1 MRNLQRAPRTYEL
14 MTILTPDVPEEEIGG
29 AVEQIAGY
37 ITTAGGSV
45 SETLRESP
53 WGRRRLAYPIRHSGR
68 DVRDG
73 FYTVY
78 HFEIEPGKI
87 EDVERELRLNDL
99 VIRYLVT
106 HFTPKPVEELAESEP
121 AEGEAPAAEAAG
133 SSATDEMVETAA
145 EAIEDSTEAGDEDAP
160 EVAAEVADDPDA
172 VNAKSLDD
180 VDAEST
186 DDDSADADRSDAE
199 QSDDK

>member
-1 MRNLQRAPRTYEL
+1 

-106 HFTPKPVEELAESEP
+106 HYTPKPVEESVEGEP
-121 AEGEAPAAEAAG
+121 AEGEASVAEAVESDA
-133 SSATDEMVETAA
+133 ADETVGASA
-145 EAIEDSTEAGDEDAP
+145 EATEDAADGGEEVDEVVDG
-160 EVAAEVADDPDA
+160 EVAG
-172 VNAKSLDD
+172 N
-180 VDAEST
+180 AEST
-186 DDDSADADRSDAE
+186 GDDATESTEDATSTDAE
-199 QSDDK
+199 QAEDR